1 MQYANPFSLR
11 LIDEK
16 KKKLE
21 VISKKKARTLNKQI
35 EFILNQYKPF
45 VNSKKEKKIKKGIL
59 SVKMPIHYLIY
70 QIH

>member
-21 VISKKKARTLNKQI
+21 VISKKNARSLNKQI
-35 EFILNQYKPF
+35 EFILNQYIDDYEK
-45 VNSKKEKKIKKGIL
+45 VNGKIETEE
-59 SVKMPIHYLIY
+59 
-70 QIH
+70 

>member
-21 VISKKKARTLNKQI
+21 VISKKNARSLNKQI
-35 EFILNQYKPF
+35 EFILNQYIDDYEK
-45 VNSKKEKKIKKGIL
+45 VNGKIETEENI
-59 SVKMPIHYLIY
+59 
-70 QIH
+70 